1 MKQMKTPLKIIA
13 VLIFSMLFYGKLI
26 AQGKKES
33 GSKTREFK
41 HALNICPIAPA
52 FGIYALNYEYLF
64 SYKNGIVARFEYE
77 DVPKAYTDAN
87 IESSGMA
94 YSLNYRRHLSGKL
107 ESLFFGAYA
116 RFRTYKGN
124 GEIDSE
130 KFDFTLPSFTIGLNA
145 GKRWVWNSGFNI
157 TLSAG
162 YGLSIDKR
170 NTTPG
175 SIAINAALDQLE
187 KEYDFMSPLYG
198 ELSIGFVF

>member
-1 MKQMKTPLKIIA
+1 MKTQLKII
-13 VLIFSMLFYGKLI
+13 LIFLISLFLCGNII
-26 AQGKKES
+26 AQEKQESSSKKS
-33 GSKTREFK
+33 EFK

-52 FGIYALNYEYLF
+52 FGIYALNYEYLL
-64 SYKNGIVARFEYE
+64 SPKNGVVARVEYE
-77 DVPKAYTDAN
+77 DIPKAYTEAN

-94 YSLNYRRHLSGKL
+94 YSLNYRRHFAGELN
-107 ESLFFGAYA
+107 SLFIGAYA
-116 RFRTYKGN
+116 RYKIYRGN

-170 NTTPG
+170 NTIPG
-175 SIAINAALDQLE
+175 SIAINAALDQLK

-198 ELSIGFVF
+198 ELSIGFAF